1 MGTMMQ
7 QPSLAPRA
15 AQPPPPQGQL
25 EEQGQRKD
33 GGKREDRGKQ
43 KGQGKREERGKREGR
58 GQRAQPRAAR
68 RGPALATL
76 ATAQFLVVLSTSIVN
91 VALPSIGS
99 GLRLSP
105 AALSWVVNA
114 YVLAFG
120 ALLLVGGR
128 LGDVRGSRRVFTA
141 GTAVFALASLVAGF
155 APSAPLL
162 IAARAVQGVGAAL
175 LAPAALALLLGAF
188 PPGPGRGRALGIWG
202 AVSGAG
208 GAVGVLLS
216 GLLTEL
222 YGWPAVFL
230 VQVPVAVL
238 CLVATLLV
246 VPAGKPAGGAVDAL
260 GAVVSTVALTA
271 LVYALTAKN
280 LIAGAVGLLL
290 LAVFAARQAKART
303 PLVPPRLL
311 RTGRVTAANVAMT
324 LLGAVYVGLF
334 SFLPLYQQQVLHYG
348 PLAAGLTQ
356 LPLALAVVTGSVLA
370 PRLPARAGAPTALAA
385 LTAGLAWL
393 SVGPDH
399 GPFAAGS
406 FAVHLLGPSL
416 LIGAGLGIAFVRLTA
431 LSTDG
436 VPAADSGLAGGLLNT
451 TRQLGGALGLALMT
465 AVAPAAADYR
475 TAFLTAAVLAALTT
489 TTALFA
495 LTGRKH

>member
-1 MGTMMQ
+1 METRT
-7 QPSLAPRA
+7 QPWSPAPRA
-15 AQPPPPQGQL
+15 AQSPPSQG
-25 EEQGQRKD
+25 EQGKQGERKER
-33 GGKREDRGKQ
+33 GEPKEQGREEPEDRGP
-43 KGQGKREERGKREGR
+43 REH
-58 GQRAQPRAAR
+58 PRPAR
-68 RGPALATL
+68 RGAALATL

-105 AALSWVVNA
+105 AALSWVVSA

-128 LGDVRGSRRVFTA
+128 LGDVLGSRRVFTA
-141 GTAVFALASLVAGF
+141 GTGVFALASLAAGLV
-155 APSAPLL
+155 PSAPLL
-162 IAARAVQGVGAAL
+162 IAARAVQGMGAAL

-188 PPGPGRGRALGIWG
+188 PPGPGRGRALGVWG

-246 VPAGKPAGGAVDAL
+246 VPAGEPAGGAVDVL

-271 LVYALTAKN
+271 LVHALTAKN
-280 LIAGAVGLLL
+280 LLAGAAGLLL
-290 LAVFAARQAKART
+290 LAAFAARQARART
-303 PLVPPRLL
+303 PLIPPRLL
-311 RTGRVTAANVAMT
+311 RTGKVAAANVAMT

-334 SFLPLYQQQVLHYG
+334 SFLPLYQQQVLHYS

-370 PRLPARAGAPTALAA
+370 PRLPARAGTPAALAV

-393 SVGPDH
+393 AAGPDH

-406 FAVHLLGPSL
+406 FAAHLLGPSL
-416 LIGAGLGIAFVRLTA
+416 LVGAGLGIAFVRLTA

-436 VPAADSGLAGGLLNT
+436 VPAADLGLAGGLINT

-465 AVAPAAADYR
+465 AVAPAAADYT
-475 TAFLTAAVLAALTT
+475 TAFLTAAVIAALTA

-495 LTGRKH
+495 FTGRKHR